1 MDWLIQEA
9 ANDLEN
15 AEEEAVGEEHGGE
28 RREEHGVGE
37 KQGGA
42 LEAELR
48 EAELREASSAGRG
61 VGEDEGTTLNG
72 EEGGGALT
80 GEG

>member
-28 RREEHGVGE
+28 RREEDGVGE

-48 EAELREASSAGRG
+48 EASSAGTG
-61 VGEDEGTTLNG
+61 VGEDEGTTLNS

>member
-28 RREEHGVGE
+28 RREEDGVGE

-42 LEAELR
+42 L